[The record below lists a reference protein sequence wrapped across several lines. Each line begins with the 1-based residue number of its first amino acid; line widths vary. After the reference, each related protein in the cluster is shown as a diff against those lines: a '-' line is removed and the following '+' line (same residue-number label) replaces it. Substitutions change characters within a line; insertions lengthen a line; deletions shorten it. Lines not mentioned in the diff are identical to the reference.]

1 MRVYVD
7 FESRSRISIWDSGAY
22 RYAEDPSTQILCLAW
37 AIDNASVEGVLCN
50 KLKEIGPIFNAL
62 IQQGA
67 EFHAHNALFERS
79 IWKYKMVPL
88 GFLHIPITQWR
99 DTAAKVSAHALP
111 RQLEKAAL
119 ALGCKAQKDMEG
131 SKLMRTLCTTTGAL
145 PREKLERLLLYCKR
159 DVEAERE
166 IDQKLPDLC
175 PGEQRVWFMDQHI
188 NDTGVCIDTV
198 AVKNAI
204 QLAAE
209 ETKTLN
215 DELFKLTGGLINAGT
230 QTTAIKNY
238 LERKGIKIPN
248 MQKQTIKD
256 AISASAEGGD
266 NLRILQLRQ
275 QLSLTS
281 IAKYTALDKAV
292 CKDGRVRD
300 TLIYHGASTGR
311 WSGKLVQVQ
320 NLVKATIPANE
331 IETAISV
338 LRDSP
343 SGFSV
348 IYDTLSTLS
357 SCIRGMFIP
366 SPGKQMFITDFSAIE
381 ARVVMWL
388 AGETKGLNL
397 FAAGDLDPK
406 LPDIYVHMAR
416 DIYKRLELTKADK
429 KERTVGKQTTL
440 GCGFGMSY
448 ARFQETCED
457 WNVDLGPKVVP
468 IQTKKGGKVLVAQLA
483 ITSVDAYRAT
493 FPNVVRFWY
502 AIDDAFRKCVV
513 SGNQTTCGKVSFRI
527 EGDFL
532 YVRLPSGRSIA
543 YHHPKI
549 TVEGKITCLAVNQ
562 KTNHYEVEEL
572 WGSKIVENIVQ
583 ATARDIM
590 VEAMFR
596 MFKAGHTV
604 LFTVHDELVT
614 EKESDTE
621 ANVVNVVRQVPLW
634 ANGCPINAECIKAER
649 YQK

>member
-1 MRVYVD
+1 MAKIKCFLD
-7 FESRSRISIWDSGAY
+7 FESRSQADIWATGAY

-37 AIDNASVEGVLCN
+37 AIDNSPVEGVLCN
-50 KLKEIGPIFNAL
+50 KLKEIVPIFNAL

-67 EFHAHNALFERS
+67 EFHAHNAYFERS
-79 IWKYKMVPL
+79 IWKHKMVPL
-88 GFLHIPITQWR
+88 GFLPIPITQWR

-119 ALGCKAQKDMEG
+119 ALGCKSQKDMEG
-131 SKLMRTLCTTTGAL
+131 NKLMRMLCTTTGAL

-166 IDQKLPDLC
+166 IDQNLPDLC
-175 PGEQRVWFMDQHI
+175 PSEQRVWFMDQHI

-198 AVKNAI
+198 VVKNAI
-204 QLAAE
+204 KLAAD
-209 ETKTLN
+209 ETAVLN

-343 SGFSV
+343 SEFSV

-366 SPGKQMFITDFSAIE
+366 SPGKQMLITDFSAIE

-397 FAAGDLDPK
+397 FAAGDLDPT

-416 DIYKRLELTKADK
+416 EIHGNATLTKANK
-429 KERTVGKQTTL
+429 KERQLGKQAVL
-440 GCGFGMSY
+440 GCGFGMGVT
-448 ARFQETCED
+448 RFIDTCEKYE
-457 WNVDLGPKVVP
+457 VEVTP
-468 IQTKKGGKVLVAQLA
+468 QLA
-483 ITSVDAYRAT
+483 DRAVNQYRKT

-502 AIDDAFRKCVV
+502 NLEDAAKKCVS
-513 SGNQTTCGKVSFRI
+513 SGKPTVCGKIGFRI
-527 EGDFL
+527 GGEFL
-532 YVRLPSGRSIA
+532 YMILPSGRSIA

-549 TVEGKITCLAVNQ
+549 SVEGELSYLAVNSI
-562 KTNHYEVEEL
+562 THHYEVEHT
-572 WGSKIVENIVQ
+572 WGGKLVENATQ
-583 ATARDIM
+583 AVARDIM

-614 EKESDTE
+614 EKENDTE

-634 ANGCPINAECIKAER
+634 ANGCPINAECIKAGR